1 MQILP
6 LHGQWPCWT
15 HGRENLVS
23 STNFAWHVHPNFE
36 FNFYTLD
43 LTLRGSHYELESF
56 TKALHLEHLCV
67 WLFRNFATKF
77 SPLLKLNFEVRI
89 LGPKISL
96 KAKNLQSNSRR
107 QRASQSLMAYL
118 LWVRSI
124 SVALLSLFRE
134 KLLAWAWMP
143 TNSELRKTRTA
154 LLQNSI
160 NSNFL
165 KFSFK
170 RFSRMKIQKLFFC
183 SIRTIHVQEHL
194 LITKKWSDE

>member
-1 MQILP
+1 MCTRISNSIFTP
-6 LHGQWPCWT
+6 WTSHSEVHTMNSRASRRPCICVCVT
-15 HGRENLVS
+15 FSQFCDEIFASSEVEFRSANFGTENQS
-23 STNFAWHVHPNFE
+23 KSKE
-36 FNFYTLD
+36 FT
-43 LTLRGSHYELESF
+43 
-56 TKALHLEHLCV
+56 
-67 WLFRNFATKF
+67 
-77 SPLLKLNFEVRI
+77 
-89 LGPKISL
+89 
-96 KAKNLQSNSRR
+96 LQSNSRR